1 MSAFNLPDYYGQLGV
16 SPSASPDEV
25 KSGWRAAA
33 FALHPDRNPG
43 SDGAA
48 FRAAAEAWEFLGDAG
63 RRDRYDK
70 MRAMESMFN
79 GQGFGGQGF
88 GGQESRA
95 GSGRASWSP
104 GWSQSPS
111 ARPQE
116 PGLVRADPRVR
127 DAWEDRARRERDA
140 AHERFRAERRAA
152 QHHAYEAEQQDLE
165 SLLHALGYW
174 TRAGTMRTGELGRRS
189 RAIGLKDRRRVLL
202 GLLGDED

>member
-25 KSGWRAAA
+25 KSSWRAAA

-63 RRDRYDK
+63 KRERYDT
-70 MRAMESMFN
+70 MRTMEAR
-79 GQGFGGQGF
+79 F
-88 GGQESRA
+88 GGQESRGHA
-95 GSGRASWSP
+95 GSGRTGWSP
-104 GWSQSPS
+104 GWNPPPS
-111 ARPQE
+111 RHPQE
-116 PGLVRADPRVR
+116 PGLVRADPRAR

-165 SLLHALGYW
+165 SLLHVLGHW
-174 TRAGTMRTGELGRRS
+174 TRTGTMRTGELGPPSRRRA

>member
-1 MSAFNLPDYYGQLGV
+1 VSAFNLPDYYSQLGV
-16 SPSASPDEV
+16 SPLASPDEV
-25 KSGWRAAA
+25 KSSWRAAA

-63 RRDRYDK
+63 RRERYDT
-70 MRAMESMFN
+70 MRAMEAT
-79 GQGFGGQGF
+79 FGGQGF
-88 GGQESRA
+88 GGQGPRAGTGRA
-95 GSGRASWSP
+95 GSGRTGWSP
-104 GWSQSPS
+104 GWSPPPS

-127 DAWEDRARRERDA
+127 DAWENRARRERDA
-140 AHERFRAERRAA
+140 AHERFRAEQRTA

-165 SLLHALGYW
+165 SLLHVLGHW
-174 TRAGTMRTGELGRRS
+174 TRTGTMRTGELGRRS

>member
-16 SPSASPDEV
+16 SPTASPDEV

-48 FRAAAEAWEFLGDAG
+48 FRAAAEAWEFLGDTE
-63 RRDRYDK
+63 RRARYDK
-70 MRAMESMFN
+70 MRAMEAMF
-79 GQGFGGQGF
+79 
-88 GGQESRA
+88 
-95 GSGRASWSP
+95 SGREARAAPGHARPGHAGWAP
-104 GWSQSPS
+104 GWSPSPS

-116 PGLVRADPRVR
+116 PGLVRAR
-127 DAWEDRARRERDA
+127 DAWEDRARRERDS

-165 SLLHALGYW
+165 SLLHALGHW
-174 TRAGTMRTGELGRRS
+174 TRAGTMRTGELGRKS

-202 GLLGDED
+202 GLLGDKD